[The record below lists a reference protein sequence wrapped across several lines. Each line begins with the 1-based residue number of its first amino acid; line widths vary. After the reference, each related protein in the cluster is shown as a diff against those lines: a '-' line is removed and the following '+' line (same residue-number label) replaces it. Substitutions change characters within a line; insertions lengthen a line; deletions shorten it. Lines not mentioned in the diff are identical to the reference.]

1 MAKSVSGPRSG
12 METLG
17 EILAHQ
23 ISPRAWATVL
33 DAIVGEE
40 LAAFWSGDSGASMA
54 NAIMLM
60 RSDAMRV
67 CSERAQY
74 PLPTGSLSANTAGP
88 IMAVKEAALTS
99 AQNEGILP
107 DFTFRSL
114 IELRQAYVFPS
125 EIKTWSGM
133 HQLAFRNRALRL
145 GLAPVYMLAKTNFW
159 NRSDIEQSFPESVE
173 MRFYREW
180 CH

>member
-33 DAIVGEE
+33 NAIVGEE

-67 CSERAQY
+67 
-74 PLPTGSLSANTAGP
+74 
-88 IMAVKEAALTS
+88 
-99 AQNEGILP
+99 
-107 DFTFRSL
+107 
-114 IELRQAYVFPS
+114 
-125 EIKTWSGM
+125 
-133 HQLAFRNRALRL
+133 
-145 GLAPVYMLAKTNFW
+145 
-159 NRSDIEQSFPESVE
+159 
-173 MRFYREW
+173 
-180 CH
+180 

>member
-1 MAKSVSGPRSG
+1 
-12 METLG
+12 
-17 EILAHQ
+17 
-23 ISPRAWATVL
+23 
-33 DAIVGEE
+33 
-40 LAAFWSGDSGASMA
+40 
-54 NAIMLM
+54 
-60 RSDAMRV
+60 
-67 CSERAQY
+67 
-74 PLPTGSLSANTAGP
+74 
-88 IMAVKEAALTS
+88 MAVKEAALTS
-99 AQNEGILP
+99 AKNEGILP

-125 EIKTWSGM
+125 EVKTWSGM